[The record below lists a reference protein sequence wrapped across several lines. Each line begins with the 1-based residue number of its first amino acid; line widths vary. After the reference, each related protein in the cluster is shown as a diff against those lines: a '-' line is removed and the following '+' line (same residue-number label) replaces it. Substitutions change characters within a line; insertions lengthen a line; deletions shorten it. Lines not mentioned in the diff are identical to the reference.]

1 MAPCPLSSDGP
12 MSPEVWSL
20 CNSSRLTLQTLPEPW
35 SLTVCWAGSGLWRPQ
50 PCVPVWPHRQQEEHS
65 RQPEEPPQ
73 PQVEEQLPG
82 SPTWALPAPT
92 TRPGMASPRR
102 QVGTAV
108 TCRTL
113 TPHQALGAPQRAQD
127 PEDYTVLW
135 VQCGTSDLWSL
146 GSHACLSH
154 TVAPPAFQKCLSS

>member
-1 MAPCPLSSDGP
+1 